1 MRIVPLPNYPT
12 KVSDLDTKFTGAPS
26 APSVKDLLRTG
37 LGPTFTPSESATLS
51 EPPVSN
57 HPLEARIKK
66 WEETQEELKMEGLRR
81 TFGIAEPI
89 RRGMELKIV
98 REGSW
103 KPACLGGGLGR
114 SLHEDILMGTDTGC
128 QWEDVFKGDVSRNIL
143 GFHEEVERK
152 LGMS

>member
-1 MRIVPLPNYPT
+1 MFLN
-12 KVSDLDTKFTGAPS
+12 LDTKFTGAPS

-51 EPPVSN
+51 EPP
-57 HPLEARIKK
+57 
-66 WEETQEELKMEGLRR
+66 GY
-81 TFGIAEPI
+81 GI
-89 RRGMELKIV
+89 KIV

-128 QWEDVFKGDVSRNIL
+128 QWEDIFKGDVSRNIL